1 MSDERSMSDGERSMS
16 DGERSMSDSTAT
28 KRRPYL
34 PHRPCTVCSH
44 SEVNAINAALK
55 AGESVRKAA
64 KRFGV
69 SPAAID
75 RHKHHDEYSRRRQ
88 ARVNPGHISHID
100 DEIKKLIRERN
111 RAKKRRD
118 AAGTVAI
125 ARELRN
131 WFILKQK
138 AEIASIGPAD
148 ANVKGEELSRSEA
161 LALAKAIIDGE
172 AHDPEVLSW
181 LETLLERAR
190 ATGNLPEGHG

>member
-1 MSDERSMSDGERSMS
+1 MPNRV
-16 DGERSMSDSTAT
+16 
-28 KRRPYL
+28 
-34 PHRPCTVCSH
+34 CTVCSH
-44 SEVNAINAALK
+44 SEVNVINAALK

-75 RHKHHDEYSRRRQ
+75 RHKHHDEYARRRQ
-88 ARVNPGHISHID
+88 ARENPGHISHID

-118 AAGTVAI
+118 VAGVVTI

-138 AEIASIGPAD
+138 AELASIGTAETKG
-148 ANVKGEELSRSEA
+148 KGEDLSQSEA
-161 LALAKAIIDGE
+161 LALAKVIIE
-172 AHDPEVLSW
+172 SQSHDQGVLAW
-181 LETLLERAR
+181 LEAQMERIR
-190 ATGNLPEGHG
+190 TSGNVPEGHK